1 MTRKIILAGVLG
13 AVLSGCV
20 GGGDSGSSGGSVI
33 KSISAALNNIGFLRL
48 KSGNG
53 ATQLSGATVLEASSF
68 TAQFADTT
76 PDQLEKNLTAFED
89 GLKATAERAYDPETD
104 VVGVFGETLDI
115 NTAELPSDAYLST
128 FMFGDTS
135 SDPQNQSPPTNSAG
149 TMDVTLSGSN
159 SITIGNLIARSK
171 AGNTSTIKVSAGALY
186 VARPISWNTA
196 LIENTTI
203 TFQENTSLTMVDNST
218 STAIYTTAL
227 GDRGTLTFTNQDL
240 TVPKNFTLMLKS
252 GSANLN
258 LPANKLINQGAI
270 ILTGGTITAGSVE
283 CIPYGDF
290 LTEPFLAAVQST
302 VKLKEDFLQPTTEWQ
317 TFGSVLYKS
326 DLAFEG
332 FFFMSGGNVTGT
344 LTGNRLSFL
353 FGGAL
358 NQSFTNNGFVFMSGS
373 TTAMKTALST
383 QLSALNIPNTDPD
396 YQLVSIVNEVIGL
409 MGDSTPT
416 LQATTNN
423 GLFLMSGGE
432 IKGTFTNNGIM
443 AADGGTCSVKLINKG
458 TLSVTG
464 NRNGFF
470 AAIQTVAGD
479 QIPATYQQLIKTFVP
494 TSGPQFQD
502 ITNSGTLTVDGGT
515 FGNIQN
521 QNGGVFV
528 FGGVQTQGLASGNA
542 STGDLTFDGQSR
554 AILVTGYTL
563 QTQAITFESPSLSVS
578 NIEVVVTDSNK
589 SPILSSS
596 GSIDLRSCTIS
607 VTTANTKVIP
617 SGTVITLAQTTG
629 TLTFTGTLEDSTE
642 FKIDNTAGFL
652 KLTALHDIAAQT
664 NTVALSATISDV
676 GGFRPHKAGKLVGAT
691 QSSVAGATFS
701 VAGDMNVSNGFS
713 ANNAEVQMKM
723 GSITLTSN
731 FTKTA
736 GMNLSGTFAA
746 FNAIDVAGVTLTNS
760 VSFATKGDLKTSS
773 FNETGFMS
781 AVSKDLGSDGFS
793 FTPSVS
799 VGFSKLSD
807 VSVQVDGYSVQ
818 GASAGAYLADFSVDA
833 GHAFKVSGISMNVS
847 GGISFGVKSA
857 QSFELHNAAGQTMNA
872 TTADRNVG
880 LSFGFT
886 AKLDAKTS
894 FYANAKTASYNNA
907 KTLEVG
913 FKF

>member
-13 AVLSGCV
+13 ATLSGCI
-20 GGGDSGSSGGSVI
+20 GGDSGSSTI
-33 KSISAALNNIGFLRL
+33 ASAAKTISQYVSNIGQLRL
-48 KSGNG
+48 KPGTFESQSNS
-53 ATQLSGATVLEASSF
+53 TISEAASF
-68 TAQFADTT
+68 TANFADRT
-76 PDQLEKNLTAFED
+76 PDQLAKNLDAFQQ
-89 GLKATAERAYDPETD
+89 GLGTIPSRAFNPKTD
-104 VVGVFGETLDI
+104 VVEFFGGTLAVDTSQFSSSTYLTSVVFGNTSMASDYKTGTTDEAGLI
-115 NTAELPSDAYLST
+115 NIQLSLK
-128 FMFGDTS
+128 
-135 SDPQNQSPPTNSAG
+135 A
-149 TMDVTLSGSN
+149 LS
-159 SITIGNLIARSK
+159 IGNLIAQSK
-171 AGNTSTIKVSAGALY
+171 AEKASWINISANSSYFSQSLD
-186 VARPISWNTA
+186 WNTA

-203 TFQENTSLTMVDNST
+203 TFGEKTYLTMVSDYNNPI
-218 STAIYTTAL
+218 AIYTTAL
-227 GDRGTLTFTNQDL
+227 SDNGIIIHQDHDL
-240 TVPKNFTLMLKS
+240 TVPTNFTLMLKS
-252 GSANLN
+252 KTAALN
-258 LPANKLINQGAI
+258 LGSKKLTNQGTI
-270 ILTGGTITAGSVE
+270 ILTDGKITASSVE
-283 CIPYGDF
+283 CSPYGD
-290 LTEPFLAAVQST
+290 LLKTSFLAAVKST
-302 VKLKEDFLQPTTEWQ
+302 VGLKENFLQTTQEWQ
-317 TFGSVLYKS
+317 TLNSSLYLYS
-326 DLAFEG
+326 PFEG
-332 FFFMSGGNVTGT
+332 FFFMSGGNITGTVTGD
-344 LTGNRLSFL
+344 RLSFL
-353 FGGAL
+353 FGGELTQA
-358 NQSFTNNGFVFMSGS
+358 FTNNGIVFMSNS
-373 TTAMKTALST
+373 TENMKSKLLS
-383 QLSALNIPNTDPD
+383 QLSALNISKTDSN
-396 YQLVSIVNEVIGL
+396 YQLVSVLKEVVEL
-409 MGDSTPT
+409 MKDSAPI

-423 GLFLMSGGE
+423 GVFLMSGGE
-432 IKGTFTNNGIM
+432 IKDAFQNKGIIM
-443 AADGGTCSVKLINKG
+443 ADGGTCLGKLTNNG
-458 TLSVTG
+458 TLSVIRST
-464 NRNGFF
+464 NGLF
-470 AAIQTVAGD
+470 ATIQKTAGD
-479 QIPATYQQLIKTFVP
+479 QIPAEYQPLIQAFIP
-494 TSGPQFQD
+494 TSDPTFQD
-502 ITNSGTLTVDGGT
+502 IFNGGTLTVDGGN
-515 FGNIQN
+515 FKNIEN
-521 QNGGVFV
+521 QGGVFV
-528 FGGVQTQGLASGNA
+528 FGGAQLQDLPSGDASVEN
-542 STGDLTFDGQSR
+542 LTFDSQST
-554 AILVTGYTL
+554 AILVTGHTL
-563 QTQAITFESPSLSVS
+563 RAKSATFASSPDYP
-578 NIEVVVTDSNK
+578 NIFIKVTDNNQRT
-589 SPILSSS
+589 ILESS
-596 GSIDLRSCTIS
+596 GDINLGAVKIS
-607 VTTANTKVIP
+607 VGAANTQVIP
-617 SGTVITLAQTTG
+617 SGTVITLANITGTG
-629 TLTFTGTLEDSTE
+629 TLTFTGALEDSSE
-642 FKIDNTAGFL
+642 FTLKKTAN
-652 KLTALHDIAAQT
+652 KLTLIASKDIAAQT
-664 NTVALSATISDV
+664 TTVTVSKTISDV